1 MNNVPTD
8 MIMCG
13 QICGYVYRCCV
24 YYVSIIYFTNRRIQ
38 KRITEIFFS
47 NLSGSD
53 IVLLHSPLLLF
64 FSL

>member
-1 MNNVPTD
+1 MNNAHTD

-24 YYVSIIYFTNRRIQ
+24 YYVSIIYFTNRKIQ
-38 KRITEIFFS
+38 TRITEIFFS
-47 NLSGSD
+47 NLSASD
-53 IVLLHSPLLLF
+53 IVLLRSPLLQF